1 MAATPYLPPVSLRT
15 ESNVTRILAPLHPIG
30 CPMAQDPP
38 CWLTFSWGMFSSCML
53 AITTAAKASLISKA
67 STSWREISGNFPIS
81 FFTALAGVVGNCT
94 GSCSASAYPRTLAIG
109 CTPSSAPFSSDMRTR
124 AAAPSLM
131 VEALAAVM
139 VPAFLS
145 KAGLRDLR
153 GQRRLQVSKRDRSRP
168 THEGPATLPSPYLIL
183 VDLAQVLQRLIR
195 GHDFGVPPS
204 PDLNRL
210 DLALELAL
218 PVGPERPP
226 ERLDREVVLLL
237 PCDGEILG
245 ALLAAVSHVHVVVR
259 VPKPVLDH
267 PIPDLLVAHPVLGL
281 AAIHGEVVGHAGH
294 RLHAPRHHTTRV
306 PKRNALYGI
315 SYCLQSGTADL
326 VDRCA
331 ARFCLEPRPEGGLP
345 RGSLTQPSG

>member
-53 AITTAAKASLISKA
+53 AMTTAAKASLISKA

-145 KAGLRDLR
+145 KAGLRDLILSSLISLR
-153 GQRRLQVSKRDRSRP
+153 FSSGSSAATTLVCL
-168 THEGPATLPSPYLIL
+168 PALTSTGSISPLNLPSRW
-183 VDLAQVLQRLIR
+183 DL
-195 GHDFGVPPS
+195 S
-204 PDLNRL
+204 
-210 DLALELAL
+210 
-218 PVGPERPP
+218 
-226 ERLDREVVLLL
+226 
-237 PCDGEILG
+237 
-245 ALLAAVSHVHVVVR
+245 ALLSDSIEKSSCSCLVMANSLAHFS
-259 VPKPVLDH
+259 PQFPMCTLSYGSQSPSLIIPSQTCLS
-267 PIPDLLVAHPVLGL
+267 PIRYL
-281 AAIHGEVVGHAGH
+281 AS
-294 RLHAPRHHTTRV
+294 PRFMGR
-306 PKRNALYGI
+306 
-315 SYCLQSGTADL
+315 
-326 VDRCA
+326 
-331 ARFCLEPRPEGGLP
+331 
-345 RGSLTQPSG
+345 